1 MKEESEKM
9 RKKLCSYP
17 GCHKVVEDG
26 VKYCERH
33 KNTDKEKYREYKRKR
48 MENEEEARRQ
58 QFYNSKA
65 WEGFRTAQEAAQ
77 FGIDIFEYY
86 TTGRIVKAEQYHH
99 IEEITEAW
107 YRRLDEGNVIGL
119 SEANHRRI
127 HKEYERGYM
136 AKRKMQHALY
146 DMLKRFRREFGESG
160 GI

>member
-136 AKRKMQHALY
+136 AKRKMQHTLY